1 MDEEL
6 KKRLAKDTDG
16 LLTYE
21 YIANHIGECD
31 DIIGQLVDNMIKV
44 DPNGQFTVSAARYL
58 AAIGRE
64 KYAPQID
71 ALIAA
76 AIDKDRERPLHRR
89 SAPEHLGRRLR
100 AARRR
105 AFGLRQQLP
114 SHLQAA
120 LPASAI

>member
-44 DPNGQFTVSAARYL
+44 DPNGQFTVSV
-58 AAIGRE
+58 
-64 KYAPQID
+64 K
-71 ALIAA
+71 
-76 AIDKDRERPLHRR
+76 
-89 SAPEHLGRRLR
+89 
-100 AARRR
+100 
-105 AFGLRQQLP
+105 
-114 SHLQAA
+114 
-120 LPASAI
+120 